1 MEYGIMTNIVMITQ
15 EMKYTDIH
23 HFQIKE
29 FEKEG
34 VVNVVPI
41 ESKFNPA
48 DLITKTNQVN
58 RKSLQRLGQT
68 DWNDDNAPEE
78 CGSGGRRRQTLSR
91 SQSGTYLDGFCSS

>member
-1 MEYGIMTNIVMITQ
+1 MVNGIMTNIVMITQ

-29 FEKEG
+29 FEKGG

-48 DLITKTNQVN
+48 DLITKPIKSIGKVFRDSVKRIGTMITR
-58 RKSLQRLGQT
+58 RKNVDRG
-68 DWNDDNAPEE
+68 EE
-78 CGSGGRRRQTLSR
+78 E
-91 SQSGTYLDGFCSS
+91 DKH